1 MPLYA
6 ATVIGPQGRRFA
18 VTEDARDIASLRE
31 TLRLRNLW
39 PLHIAAA
46 QPPAGL
52 RRAKLSSG
60 DFIALLHQ
68 LELQLRAGVTADVA
82 LAQLAADAPK
92 GDARRMLAHIHR
104 EVAAGRP
111 IHEACRFFERQFPP
125 HLAAVIAAGEASAQ
139 LPVALHALAE
149 HLAGAAELR
158 RTARRA
164 LIYPS
169 VVLTATTGL
178 ILFLLGGV
186 VPQFSAIFATL
197 HLELPLLTR
206 VLITAS
212 ETLRQG
218 WLLLLGGVLAVVVV
232 AWLMRGSQRFRL
244 TRDTVL
250 LRVPIWGT
258 VIRCVATARFAAHA
272 RLLVEAGIP
281 LLDALTAG
289 ADLTGNALLAGQML
303 AARDGVAVGRPLHAA
318 LPASH
323 AFPAFFIAAL
333 KSGETTGQLGAA
345 LRHIET
351 YASAQARDRLATAL
365 ALLEPTILA
374 TLTAVVGVIALSFF
388 LPLFAL
394 LGGVN
399 AR

>member
-18 VTEDARDIASLRE
+18 VTEDARDPASLRE
-31 TLRLRNLW
+31 ALRERNLW
-39 PLHIAAA
+39 PLHIASA

-52 RRAKLSSG
+52 SRAKLSSR

-82 LAQLAADAPK
+82 LVQLAADAPK

-111 IHEACRFFERQFPP
+111 IHEACRFFDRQFPP

-139 LPVALHALAE
+139 LPVALHSLAE

-186 VPQFSAIFATL
+186 VPQFAAIFATL

-206 VLITAS
+206 VLIAAS
-212 ETLRQG
+212 ETLRHG
-218 WLLLLGGVLAVVVV
+218 WPLLLGGVLAVGVGS
-232 AWLMRGSQRFRL
+232 WLLRGSRRFRL
-244 TRDTVL
+244 TRDRLL
-250 LRVPIWGT
+250 LRVPVWGT
-258 VIRCVATARFAAHA
+258 VIRCVATARFAAHV

-289 ADLTGNALLAGQML
+289 ADLTGNALLARQIH
-303 AARDGVAVGRPLHAA
+303 AARDGVAVGKPLHAA
-318 LPASH
+318 LPVSH

-345 LRHIET
+345 LHHIET

-365 ALLEPTILA
+365 ALLEPSILA
-374 TLTAVVGVIALSFF
+374 TLTAVVGAIALSFF

>member
-68 LELQLRAGVTADVA
+68 LELQLRAGVTADIA
-82 LAQLAADAPK
+82 LSQLAADAPK

>member
-1 MPLYA
+1 MPLYS
-6 ATVIGPQGRRFA
+6 ATVIGPQGRRLS
-18 VTEDARDIASLRE
+18 VTEDARDVASLRE
-31 TLRLRNLW
+31 ILRQRNLW
-39 PLHIAAA
+39 PLHVTEAR
-46 QPPAGL
+46 PPAGL
-52 RRAKLSSG
+52 HRIKLPSR

-104 EVAAGRP
+104 EVAGGRP

-125 HLAAVIAAGEASAQ
+125 HVAAVIGAGEASAQ
-139 LPVALHALAE
+139 LPLALHSLAG
-149 HLAGAAELR
+149 HLADAAELR

-164 LIYPS
+164 LIYPT

-178 ILFLLGGV
+178 IVFLVGGV
-186 VPQFSAIFATL
+186 VPQFAAIFTSL
-197 HLELPLLTR
+197 RLDLPVITR
-206 VLITAS
+206 VLIAAS
-212 ETLRQG
+212 EGLRQS
-218 WLLLLGGVLAVVVV
+218 WLLLGGGMLVLGAA
-232 AWLMRGSQRFRL
+232 AWFLRESRRFRL
-244 TRDTVL
+244 TRDRLL
-250 LRVPIWGT
+250 LRTPVWGE

-281 LLDALTAG
+281 LLDALKQG
-289 ADLTGNALLAGQML
+289 ADLTGNALLSRQIH

-318 LPASH
+318 LPAAH
-323 AFPAFFIAAL
+323 AFPAFFVAAL

-345 LRHIET
+345 LHHIET

>member
-18 VTEDARDIASLRE
+18 VTEDARDAASLRE
-31 TLRLRNLW
+31 ALRQRNLW

-52 RRAKLSSG
+52 SRARLSSR
-60 DFIALLHQ
+60 DFVALLHQ

-92 GDARRMLAHIHR
+92 GDAQRMLAHIHR

-111 IHEACRFFERQFPP
+111 IHEACRFFARQFPP
-125 HLAAVIAAGEASAQ
+125 HIAAVIAAGEASAQ
-139 LPVALHALAE
+139 LPVALHSLAE

-164 LIYPS
+164 LIYPT

-178 ILFLLGGV
+178 IVFLLGGV
-186 VPQFSAIFATL
+186 VPQFAAIFSTL
-197 HLELPLLTR
+197 HLDLPVLTR
-206 VLITAS
+206 VLIAAS
-212 ETLRQG
+212 EALRRH
-218 WLLLLGGVLAVVVV
+218 WLLLAGGACAVGGA
-232 AWLMRGSQRFRL
+232 AWWVRGSRRFRF
-244 TRDTVL
+244 TRDALL
-250 LRVPIWGT
+250 LRTPVWGE

-281 LLDALTAG
+281 LLDALQQG
-289 ADLTGNALLAGQML
+289 ADLTGNALLARQIHV
-303 AARDGVAVGRPLHAA
+303 ARDGVAVGRPLHAA

-323 AFPAFFIAAL
+323 GFPAFFVAAL

-365 ALLEPTILA
+365 ALLEPAILA